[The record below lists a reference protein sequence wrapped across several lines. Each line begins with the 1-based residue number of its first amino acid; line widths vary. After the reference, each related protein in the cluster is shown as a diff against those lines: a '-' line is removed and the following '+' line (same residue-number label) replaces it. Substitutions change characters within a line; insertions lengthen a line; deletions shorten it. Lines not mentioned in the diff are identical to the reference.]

1 MTLKQKTRMTKE
13 ERCIRNRKIWVGIKR
28 DKHLYFMLILP
39 VLFFLIFWMYPLYFL
54 QIAFKDYKPFLGLGK
69 SPWVGFEHFVT
80 FFSSPYF
87 GRTLKNTLM
96 ISVYG
101 IIFKFPAAVIL
112 ALLFNEVKSK
122 IFVKVTQ
129 TIVYMPHFISAVVV
143 AGMMI
148 TFLSPSSG
156 FINHLIVKLGGDPVY
171 FLAESKYFRTIYTI
185 MGIWHNVGFSSIIFI
200 AALQGID
207 QDLYEAAKIDGAGKM
222 AQVRYVTIPGIL
234 PTIVIQ
240 LIISVGGILGVGY
253 ETIILLYQPSTYE
266 TADVIST
273 YVYRSGL
280 QEGNYSF
287 ATAVSIFN
295 SVVAVLL
302 VTIVNK
308 ISRKVNETSL
318 W

>member
-1 MTLKQKTRMTKE
+1 MIQKTRMTKE
-13 ERCIRNRKIWVGIKR
+13 ERRIRNKRIWVSVKR
-28 DKHLYFMLILP
+28 DKQLYFMLILP

-54 QIAFKDYKPFLGLGK
+54 QIAFKDYKPFLGVAK
-69 SPWVGFEHFVT
+69 SQWVGFEHFVT

-96 ISVYG
+96 ISIYG
-101 IIFKFPAAVIL
+101 IVFQFPAAVIL

-122 IFVKVTQ
+122 IFVKISQ
-129 TIVYMPHFISAVVV
+129 TVVYMPHFISAVVV

-156 FINHLIVKLGGDPVY
+156 FINQLIVKFGGEPIY
-171 FLAESKYFRTIYTI
+171 FLADAKYFRTIYTI
-185 MGIWHNVGFSSIIFI
+185 MGIWHNVGFSSIVFI
-200 AALQGID
+200 AALHAID
-207 QDLYEAAKIDGAGKM
+207 QELYEAAKIDGAGKM
-222 AQVRYVTIPGIL
+222 AQIMYVTIPGIL

-240 LIISVGGILGVGY
+240 LIIAVGGIINVGY

-295 SVVAVLL
+295 SVVAIIL

>member
-1 MTLKQKTRMTKE
+1 
-13 ERCIRNRKIWVGIKR
+13 
-28 DKHLYFMLILP
+28 MLILP

-112 ALLFNEVKSK
+112 ALLFNEVKNK

>member
-1 MTLKQKTRMTKE
+1 MTKE
-13 ERCIRNRKIWVGIKR
+13 ERRIRNQKIWLGVKR
-28 DKHLYFMLILP
+28 DKQLYFMLIPP
-39 VLFFLIFWMYPLYFL
+39 VLFFLIFWLYPLYFL
-54 QIAFKDYKPFLGLGK
+54 QIAFKDYKPFLGVAK
-69 SPWVGFEHFVT
+69 SQWVGFEHFVT

-101 IIFKFPAAVIL
+101 IIFQFPAAIIL
-112 ALLFNEVKSK
+112 ALLFNEVKNK
-122 IFVKVTQ
+122 LFVKVTQ
-129 TIVYMPHFISAVVV
+129 TVVYMPHFISAVVV

-156 FINHLIVKLGGDPVY
+156 FVNQLIEKLGGEPIY
-171 FLAESKYFRTIYTI
+171 FLADSKYFRAIYTI

-200 AALQGID
+200 AALHAID
-207 QDLYEAAKIDGAGKM
+207 QDLYEAAQIDGAGKL

-240 LIISVGGILGVGY
+240 LIIAVGGIINVGY

-295 SVVAVLL
+295 SAVAIIL
-302 VTIVNK
+302 VSVVNK

>member
-1 MTLKQKTRMTKE
+1 MRQKTHMTKE
-13 ERCIRNRKIWVGIKR
+13 ERIIRNRKIWVGVKR
-28 DKHLYFMLILP
+28 DKHLYFMLIP
-39 VLFFLIFWMYPLYFL
+39 PILFFLIFWLYPLYFL
-54 QIAFKDYKPFLGLGK
+54 QIAFKDYKPFLGLAK
-69 SPWVGFEHFVT
+69 SEWVGFDHFVT

-96 ISVYG
+96 INIYS
-101 IIFKFPAAVIL
+101 IIFKFPAAIIL

-129 TIVYMPHFISAVVV
+129 TVVYMPHFISSVVV

-156 FINHLIVKLGGDPVY
+156 FINQLIVKLGGESIY
-171 FLAESKYFRTIYTI
+171 FLAEAKYFRAIYTI
-185 MGIWHNVGFSSIIFI
+185 MGIWHEVGFSSIIFI
-200 AALQGID
+200 AALHAID

-240 LIISVGGILGVGY
+240 LIIAVGGIISVGY

-295 SVVAVLL
+295 SAVAILL
-302 VTIVNK
+302 VTVVNK

>member
-1 MTLKQKTRMTKE
+1 MRQKTHMAKE
-13 ERCIRNRKIWVGIKR
+13 ERSIRNKKIWAGIKR
-28 DKHLYFMLILP
+28 DKQLYFMLILP
-39 VLFFLIFWMYPLYFL
+39 VLFFLVFWMYPLYFL
-54 QIAFKDYKPFLGLGK
+54 QIAFKDYKPFLGLAK
-69 SPWVGFEHFVT
+69 SEWVGFEHFVT

-96 ISVYG
+96 INLYG
-101 IIFKFPAAVIL
+101 IIFKFPAAIVL

-122 IFVKVTQ
+122 VFVKVTQ
-129 TIVYMPHFISAVVV
+129 TVVYMPHFISSVVV

-148 TFLSPSSG
+148 TFLSPSTG
-156 FINHLIVKLGGDPVY
+156 FVNQLIVKLGGEPIY
-171 FLAESKYFRTIYTI
+171 FLADAKYFRAIYTI
-185 MGIWHNVGFSSIIFI
+185 MGIWHEVGFSSIVFI
-200 AALQGID
+200 AALHAID
-207 QDLYEAAKIDGAGKM
+207 QELYEAAKIDGAGKL
-222 AQVRYVTIPGIL
+222 AQVMHVTIPGIL

-240 LIISVGGILGVGY
+240 LIIAVGGIISVGY

-295 SVVAVLL
+295 SVVAIIL
-302 VTIVNK
+302 VTGVNK
-308 ISRKVNETSL
+308 FSRKVNETSL

>member
-1 MTLKQKTRMTKE
+1 MIQKTHMTKE
-13 ERCIRNRKIWVGIKR
+13 ERSIRNRKIWVGVKR

-39 VLFFLIFWMYPLYFL
+39 VLFFLIFWLYPLYFL
-54 QIAFKDYKPFLGLGK
+54 QIAFKDYKPFLGIGK
-69 SPWVGFEHFVT
+69 SAWVGFEHFKT

-87 GRTLKNTLM
+87 LRTLKNTLL
-96 ISVYG
+96 INVYG

-112 ALLFNEVKSK
+112 ALLFNEVKNR
-122 IFVKVTQ
+122 IFAKVTQ
-129 TIVYMPHFISAVVV
+129 TLVYMPHFISAVVV

-156 FINHLIVKLGGDPVY
+156 FINQLIVKFGGEPIY
-171 FLAESKYFRTIYTI
+171 FLADAKYFRTIYTS
-185 MGIWHNVGFSSIIFI
+185 MGIWHEVGFSSIVFI
-200 AALQGID
+200 AALHAVNQE
-207 QDLYEAAKIDGAGKM
+207 LYEAARIDGAGKL
-222 AQVRYVTIPGIL
+222 AQIRYVTIPGIL

-240 LIISVGGILGVGY
+240 LIIAVGGIISVGY

-295 SVVAVLL
+295 SVVAIIL

>member
-1 MTLKQKTRMTKE
+1 LKQKIHMTKE
-13 ERCIRNRKIWVGIKR
+13 ERRIRNQKIWLGVKR
-28 DKHLYFMLILP
+28 DKQLYFMLIPP
-39 VLFFLIFWMYPLYFL
+39 VLFFLIFWLYPLYFL
-54 QIAFKDYKPFLGLGK
+54 QIAFKDYKPFLGVAK
-69 SPWVGFEHFVT
+69 SQWVGFEHFVT

-101 IIFKFPAAVIL
+101 IIFQFPAAIIL
-112 ALLFNEVKSK
+112 ALLFNEVKNK
-122 IFVKVTQ
+122 LFVKVTQ
-129 TIVYMPHFISAVVV
+129 TVVYMPHFISAVVV

-156 FINHLIVKLGGDPVY
+156 FVNQLIEKLGEEPIY
-171 FLAESKYFRTIYTI
+171 FLADSKYFRAIYTI

-200 AALQGID
+200 AALHAID
-207 QDLYEAAKIDGAGKM
+207 QDLYEAAQIDGAGKL

-240 LIISVGGILGVGY
+240 LIIAVGGIINVGY

-295 SVVAVLL
+295 SAVAIIL
-302 VTIVNK
+302 VSVVNK

>member
-1 MTLKQKTRMTKE
+1 MRQKTRMTKE
-13 ERCIRNRKIWVGIKR
+13 ERSIRNQKIWAGVKR
-28 DKHLYFMLILP
+28 DKQLYFMLVLP
-39 VLFFLIFWMYPLYFL
+39 VLFFIIFWLYPLYFL
-54 QIAFKDYKPFLGLGK
+54 QIAFKDYKPFLGLAK
-69 SPWVGFEHFVT
+69 SEWVGFEHFVT

-96 ISVYG
+96 INIYG
-101 IIFKFPAAVIL
+101 IIFKFPAAIIL
-112 ALLFNEVKSK
+112 ALLFNEVKNK
-122 IFVKVTQ
+122 LFVKVTQ
-129 TIVYMPHFISAVVV
+129 TVVYMPHFISAVVV

-156 FINHLIVKLGGDPVY
+156 FVNQIIQKFGGEPIY
-171 FLAESKYFRTIYTI
+171 FLADAKYFRTIYTT
-185 MGIWHNVGFSSIIFI
+185 MGIWHSVGFSSIVFI
-200 AALQGID
+200 AALHAID
-207 QDLYEAAKIDGAGKM
+207 PQLYEAARIDGAGKM
-222 AQVRYVTIPGIL
+222 AQVRHVTLPGIL

-240 LIISVGGILGVGY
+240 LIIAVGGIISVGY

-280 QEGNYSF
+280 EEGNYSF

-295 SVVAVLL
+295 SVVAIIL
-302 VTIVNK
+302 VSVVNK

>member
-1 MTLKQKTRMTKE
+1 MTKE
-13 ERCIRNRKIWVGIKR
+13 ERKFRNRTIWAGVKR
-28 DKHLYFMLILP
+28 DKHLYLMLVLP

-54 QIAFKDYKPFLGLGK
+54 QIAFKDYKPFLGVAK
-69 SPWVGFEHFVT
+69 SEWVGFEHFVT

-87 GRTLKNTLM
+87 VRTLKNTLM
-96 ISVYG
+96 INVYG
-101 IIFKFPAAVIL
+101 IIFKFPAAIIL

-122 IFVKVTQ
+122 MFTKVTQ
-129 TIVYMPHFISAVVV
+129 TLVYMPHFISAVVV
-143 AGMMI
+143 AGMVI

-156 FINHLIVKLGGDPVY
+156 FINQLIVKLGGNPIY
-171 FLAESKYFRTIYTI
+171 FLAEAKYFRGIYTT
-185 MGIWHNVGFSSIIFI
+185 MGIWHEVGFSSIVFI
-200 AALQGID
+200 AALHAVD
-207 QDLYEAAKIDGAGKM
+207 QDLYEAARIDGAGKL

-240 LIISVGGILGVGY
+240 LIIAVGGIINVGY

-302 VTIVNK
+302 VSVVNK

>member
-1 MTLKQKTRMTKE
+1 MTKE
-13 ERCIRNRKIWVGIKR
+13 ERRIRNKRIWVGVKR
-28 DKHLYFMLILP
+28 DKQLYFMLILP
-39 VLFFLIFWMYPLYFL
+39 VLFFLVFWMYPLYFL
-54 QIAFKDYKPFLGLGK
+54 QIAFKDYKPFLGVAK
-69 SPWVGFEHFVT
+69 SQWVGFEHFVT

-96 ISVYG
+96 ISIYG
-101 IIFKFPAAVIL
+101 IVFQFPAAVIL

-122 IFVKVTQ
+122 IFVKISQ
-129 TIVYMPHFISAVVV
+129 TVVYMPHFISAVVV

-156 FINHLIVKLGGDPVY
+156 FINQLIAKFGGEPIY
-171 FLAESKYFRTIYTI
+171 FLADAKYFRTIYTI
-185 MGIWHNVGFSSIIFI
+185 MGIWHNVGFSSIVFI
-200 AALQGID
+200 AALHAID
-207 QDLYEAAKIDGAGKM
+207 QELYEAAKIDGAGKM
-222 AQVRYVTIPGIL
+222 AQVIYVTIPGIL

-240 LIISVGGILGVGY
+240 LIIAVGGIINVGY

-295 SVVAVLL
+295 SVVAIIL